1 MRKSIVTAIFC
12 GILLLFSN
20 IITANPIFSVTGTI
34 ITNGTPTPFS
44 ENIGAADN
52 IEKFIKE
59 FDYTELK
66 QRYTWNSTSTLQA
79 EANLRG
85 FKLSMHY
92 TANNEGHSILVLTI
106 PSSSFSPDAQTIN
119 ELKAHNITYN
129 PENNSLTFTGPADAV
144 NKKLKN
150 SFGDRSVWDQLLDV
164 LQGKIGSGE
173 LLHAITKAWIA
184 NTAIDPVAGNP
195 DSFMAALTNYNFN
208 FAGQTILN
216 GDTSGLDLFS
226 LHPSYSSTSNN
237 GFQVTTATLPLA
249 YTHYFNRNN
258 ALMFSL
264 PIQYQRVNNATT
276 YSAALGIG
284 YTHVMLR
291 TANHLAWSL
300 SPSVYAGAV
309 GSLDLGSGT
318 GVYDTGLA
326 SRLQMPIGNFTV
338 GMTNDVSYLST
349 MAIKIGD
356 VKTPYDFD
364 NWITKNGIDA
374 TYRLT
379 HHFAVGG
386 FYNRTDVISG
396 ETWYISN
403 VNEVGFRFAKLTGF
417 NDAEY
422 DFMNVSVGYLFANH
436 DYDGVNATLTFN
448 F

>member
-1 MRKSIVTAIFC
+1 MRQSFFTLALM
-12 GILLLFSN
+12 GLLLLLTGLIS
-20 IITANPIFSVTGTI
+20 ANPIFSIKGY
-34 ITNGTPTPFS
+34 ITTNDNLIPFVEDS
-44 ENIGAADN
+44 GAASN
-52 IEKFIKE
+52 IETFFKE
-59 FDYTELK
+59 LNVDRLK
-66 QRYTWNSTSTLQA
+66 KKYPWNTTSSLIA
-79 EANLRG
+79 KVNLRG
-85 FKLSMHY
+85 YAFLLDYDATNRDGQSELTLFLSGFNPS
-92 TANNEGHSILVLTI
+92 ASTI
-106 PSSSFSPDAQTIN
+106 A
-119 ELKAHNITYN
+119 ELKANGITYN
-129 PENNSLTFTGPADAV
+129 PEAGTLVFLGPADTISK
-144 NKKLKN
+144 NLKN
-150 SFGDRSVWDQLLDV
+150 TEHNRSVWDQLLDV
-164 LQGKIGSGE
+164 LEGKIGSGE
-173 LLHAITKAWIA
+173 LLHSITKAWIA

-195 DSFMAALTNYNFN
+195 DSFMAGLTNYNFN

-216 GDTSGLDLFS
+216 GDASGLDLFS

-237 GFQVTTATLPLA
+237 GFQVATATLPMS

-264 PIQYQRVNNATT
+264 PIQYQRVNGATT

-326 SRLQMPIGNFTV
+326 SRVQMPVGNFTL

-349 MAIKIGD
+349 MAVKIGD

-364 NWITKNGIDA
+364 NWLTKNGVDA
-374 TYRLT
+374 TYRLN
-379 HHFAVGG
+379 HHFALGG

-396 ETWYISN
+396 ETWYISD
-403 VNEVGFRFAKLTGF
+403 VNEVGVKFAKLTGF

-422 DFMNVSVGYLFANH
+422 DFMNLSIGYLFANH
-436 DYDGVNATLTFN
+436 DYNGVNATLSVN